1 MLGVLPGTSL
11 LMQIVRLLVTIGASL
26 AALAGVAQVL
36 RIPGVRRSARPGA
49 EAHQEDRALKE
60 RGWLGLHPSIWK
72 VASTHVVVD
81 AYTNIYAPMLPL
93 LIPHLNLSL
102 TTAGTLAMCFQ
113 MANSVSQLGF
123 GALADRWR
131 PQLLVIAG
139 PLVAVIV
146 LSLIGLAGTPFML
159 GVILVLGGLGGAAF
173 HPPAAALVYKLADH
187 RKGLAMSAHLS
198 GGSLGFAFA
207 PLLFA
212 PFIAYVGL
220 RYSPL
225 IMIPGPA
232 RVVVDAAAGAADPAA
247 GNARAVDLD
256 DAAPGGGA
264 ADAALLHH
272 RAAHRDDLR
281 LHDVHADAADA
292 PGLQHRRGERRGV
305 ALPVRERRRRISS
318 ADRWPTASGA
328 RRVIVWSLIA
338 AVPFMAVAPH
348 LPPLGFTAMLAIGG
362 LLLQSTLPISVTFAQ
377 SFVTGGAATVSSLM
391 MGFAWGMGS
400 LTVPLIGMG
409 ADRYGIEP
417 TLAVVAFI
425 PLLAAA
431 LAWRLP
437 GTGPPHVEPKRVDSA
452 SVAARSVL
460 RSDSW
465 HVIPP
470 ARRSRSARAA
480 SRPPSRS

>member
-1 MLGVLPGTSL
+1 
-11 LMQIVRLLVTIGASL
+11 
-26 AALAGVAQVL
+26 
-36 RIPGVRRSARPGA
+36 
-49 EAHQEDRALKE
+49 LKD
-60 RGWLGLHPSIWK
+60 RGWLGLHTSIWK

-93 LIPHLNLSL
+93 LIPHHNLSL
-102 TTAGTLAMCFQ
+102 ATAGTLAMCFQ

-139 PLVAVIV
+139 PLLAVIV
-146 LSLIGLAGTPFML
+146 LSLIGLASTPFML

-173 HPPAAALVYKLADH
+173 HPPAAALVYRLADH

-207 PLLFA
+207 PVLFA

-220 RYSPL
+220 GYSPL
-225 IMIPGPA
+225 IMIPGLLALSWTLRQIPPMHLPA
-232 RVVVDAAAGAADPAA
+232 KHERSTWATLRPAA
-247 GNARAVDLD
+247 VPLTLLYFTIVLRTATTYGFMTFTPTLLTRQGYSIAEASGAVSLYLF
-256 DAAPGGGA
+256 ASGIGGFLGGP
-264 ADAALLHH
+264 L
-272 RAAHRDDLR
+272 
-281 LHDVHADAADA
+281 
-292 PGLQHRRGERRGV
+292 
-305 ALPVRERRRRISS
+305 
-318 ADRWPTASGA
+318 ADRLGA
-328 RRVIVWSLIA
+328 RRVIVWTLIA
-338 AVPFMAVAPH
+338 AVPFMALAPH
-348 LPPLGFTAMLAIGG
+348 LSPHGFTAMLAIGG

-377 SFVTGGAATVSSLM
+377 SFVKGGAATVSSLM

-437 GTGPPHVEPKRVDSA
+437 DTGSPHVEPKVDS
-452 SVAARSVL
+452 L
-460 RSDSW
+460 
-465 HVIPP
+465 P
-470 ARRSRSARAA
+470 
-480 SRPPSRS
+480 

>member
-1 MLGVLPGTSL
+1 
-11 LMQIVRLLVTIGASL
+11 MQ
-26 AALAGVAQVL
+26 
-36 RIPGVRRSARPGA
+36 
-49 EAHQEDRALKE
+49 

-81 AYTNIYAPMLPL
+81 AYANIYAPMLPL

-102 TTAGTLAMCFQ
+102 ATAGTLAMCFQ
-113 MANSVSQLGF
+113 MANSVSQLAF

-131 PQLLVIAG
+131 PRMLIIVG
-139 PLVAVIV
+139 PLVGVVA
-146 LSLIGLAGTPFML
+146 LSLVGLAATPLAL
-159 GVILVLGGLGGAAF
+159 GVILVVGGLGGAAF

-198 GGSLGFAFA
+198 GGSLGFSFA
-207 PLLFA
+207 PLMFA
-212 PFIAYVGL
+212 PFVAYAGL

-225 IMIPGPA
+225 IMIPGLLALSWTLRQVPPMTLPA
-232 RVVVDAAAGAADPAA
+232 KHERSSWTSLRPAA
-247 GNARAVDLD
+247 VPLTLLYLTIVLRTATTYGFMTFTPMLLTRQGYTIVEASGAVSLYLF
-256 DAAPGGGA
+256 ASGVGGFIGGP
-264 ADAALLHH
+264 L
-272 RAAHRDDLR
+272 
-281 LHDVHADAADA
+281 
-292 PGLQHRRGERRGV
+292 
-305 ALPVRERRRRISS
+305 
-318 ADRWPTASGA
+318 ADRLGA
-328 RRVIVWSLIA
+328 RRVIVWTLIA

-400 LTVPLIGMG
+400 LTVPLVGMG
-409 ADRYGIEP
+409 ADRYGIQS

-437 GTGPPHVEPKRVDSA
+437 GG
-452 SVAARSVL
+452 
-460 RSDSW
+460 
-465 HVIPP
+465 IP
-470 ARRSRSARAA
+470 ARAA
-480 SRPPSRS
+480 PKVDSLP

>member
-1 MLGVLPGTSL
+1 
-11 LMQIVRLLVTIGASL
+11 
-26 AALAGVAQVL
+26 
-36 RIPGVRRSARPGA
+36 
-49 EAHQEDRALKE
+49 LKE

-72 VASTHVVVD
+72 VASTHIVVD

-102 TTAGTLAMCFQ
+102 ATAGTLAMCFQ

-131 PQLLVIAG
+131 PRALVVAG
-139 PLVAVIV
+139 PLVAVVI
-146 LSLIGLAGTPFML
+146 LSFVGLANTPLVL

-198 GGSLGFAFA
+198 GGSLGFSAA
-207 PLLFA
+207 PILFA
-212 PFIAYVGL
+212 PFIAYMGL
-220 RYSPL
+220 QWSPL
-225 IMIPGPA
+225 IMIPGLLALSWTLRQVPEISLPHKHERSTFA
-232 RVVVDAAAGAADPAA
+232 TLRPAA
-247 GNARAVDLD
+247 VPLTLLYFTIVLRTATTYGFMTFTPTLLTRQGYSIAEASGAVSLYLF
-256 DAAPGGGA
+256 ASGVGGFIGGP
-264 ADAALLHH
+264 L
-272 RAAHRDDLR
+272 
-281 LHDVHADAADA
+281 
-292 PGLQHRRGERRGV
+292 
-305 ALPVRERRRRISS
+305 
-318 ADRWPTASGA
+318 ADRIGA
-328 RRVIVWSLIA
+328 RRVIVWSLVA

-348 LPPLGFTAMLAIGG
+348 LPPLGFTIMLAIGG

-377 SFVTGGAATVSSLM
+377 TFVKGGAATVSSLM

-409 ADRYGIEP
+409 ADRFDIRP

-437 GTGPPHVEPKRVDSA
+437 EA
-452 SVAARSVL
+452 SSLEAARSVIEA
-460 RSDSW
+460 DPKPFPE
-465 HVIPP
+465 I
-470 ARRSRSARAA
+470 
-480 SRPPSRS
+480 